1 MLCLSVAWISGLS
14 VMNSKGSSYYL
25 QVFTTNDIDSKVYFQ
40 VKNNTVSVMNEFVV
54 CFSNTN
60 MTIFVNGAF
69 QSNSSSRGY
78 FQVTENDFV
87 EIYYSDMKF
96 IFTVDTVTDDLL
108 IPEAEQIISIEEA
121 NKQKW
126 AIRIIYPITFI
137 LSIIVVYVFQSRKRK
152 LVEDVVK

>member
-1 MLCLSVAWISGLS
+1 
-14 VMNSKGSSYYL
+14 MNSNGSSYYL

-40 VKNNTVSVMNEFVV
+40 VKNNTASVMNEFVV

-60 MTIFVNGAF
+60 MSIIVNGAF

-87 EIYYSDMKF
+87 EIYYSDVKF
-96 IFTVDTVTDDLL
+96 IFTVDSVTDEIL
-108 IPEAEQIISIEEA
+108 IPEGEQTISVEEA

-126 AIRIIYPITFI
+126 AIRIIYPITFV

-152 LVEDVVK
+152 LVEDVAN